1 MHIFSITEENFW
13 CFKSWEIL
21 IRLLLFIFLSYYCF
35 PVEMLWTRLDLLYIV
50 VYHPSKDFFQA
61 YGVSRIGIQTA
72 CMIVTYDYRAVSV
85 TACDTGPWFLW
96 FQSKDSSHSHWQWN
110 CGYQHLK
117 EKMYRCLRMEFEFY
131 LALARRK
138 KEIKLGRL
146 FGWDRKNRGHVS
158 QKVWHD
164 KDPSLVNGRKCRTQ
178 P

>member
-1 MHIFSITEENFW
+1 MRNPNS
-13 CFKSWEIL
+13 L
-21 IRLLLFIFLSYYCF
+21 IIVYISFLLLFSSRNVVDQARCVVYCC
-35 PVEMLWTRLDLLYIV
+35 
-50 VYHPSKDFFQA
+50 YHPSKDFFQA
-61 YGVSRIGIQTA
+61 YGVTRIGIQTA
-72 CMIVTYDYRAVSV
+72 CMIVAYDYRAVSV

-131 LALARRK
+131 LALACRK

-158 QKVWHD
+158 QQVWHD
-164 KDPSLVNGRKCRTQ
+164 KDPSSVNGRKCRTQ